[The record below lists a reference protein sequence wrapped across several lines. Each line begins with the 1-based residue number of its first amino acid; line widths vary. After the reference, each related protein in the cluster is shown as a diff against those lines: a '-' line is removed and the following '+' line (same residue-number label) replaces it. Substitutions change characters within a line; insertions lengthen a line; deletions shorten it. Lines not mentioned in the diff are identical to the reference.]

1 VRLERPLPDFPTD
14 QLVEVDPNPQLVGY
28 WRRMRLAPVDP
39 AGLAP
44 MYQPACPIAVGTRQL
59 AVVPRDLEMLL
70 QELELELIPK
80 G

>member
-1 VRLERPLPDFPTD
+1 MLLPDFPTD

-28 WRRMRLAPVDP
+28 WHRMRLVPVDP
-39 AGLAP
+39 AGLMP
-44 MYQPACPIAVGTRQL
+44 MLQPAFPIAVEMRRL
-59 AVVPRDLEMLL
+59 AAVPRDLEVLL